1 MHTPFRY
8 SNQTVRRIDRSR
20 DRGMLRS
27 DRREIGYIPAAA
39 AILEERT

>member
-1 MHTPFRY
+1 MHYNITITGSIIYMHTPFRY

-27 DRREIGYIPAAA
+27 D
-39 AILEERT
+39 